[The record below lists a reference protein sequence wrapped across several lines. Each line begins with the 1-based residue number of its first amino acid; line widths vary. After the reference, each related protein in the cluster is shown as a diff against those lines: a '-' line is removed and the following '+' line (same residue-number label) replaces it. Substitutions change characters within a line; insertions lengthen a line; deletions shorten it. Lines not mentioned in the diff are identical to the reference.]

1 MAAEMIEPA
10 ALHAVADT
18 RLPTD
23 EGVFRCVAFDDPS
36 GETQLALIVGD
47 VETTDEPVL
56 VRLHSEC
63 MTGDVFGS
71 RRCDC
76 GPQLHRAMAQVQAE
90 GRGVVVYLR
99 GHEGR
104 GIGIGAK
111 LRAYE
116 LQDAGLDTV
125 DANLEL
131 GFDVDSRDYGV
142 GAAVLQAI
150 GVRRVRL
157 LTNNPAK
164 AEGLTANGVEVVELV
179 AHVTEVHAD
188 NEVYLATKRRR
199 LGHTL

>member
-1 MAAEMIEPA
+1 MNLPA
-10 ALHAVADT
+10 VRRVADT

-23 EGVFRCVAFDDPS
+23 EGEFRCVAFDDDA

-47 VETTDEPVL
+47 VTTGDEPVL

-76 GPQLHRAMAQVQAE
+76 GPQLHRAMARVQEE

-116 LQDAGLDTV
+116 LQDAGRDTV

-131 GFDVDSRDYGV
+131 GFEVDSRDYAV
-142 GAAVLQAI
+142 GAAVLLAL
-150 GVRRVRL
+150 GVSHVRL
-157 LTNNPAK
+157 LTNNPRK
-164 AEGLTANGVEVVELV
+164 AEGLTANGIDVDELV

-188 NEVYLATKRRR
+188 NATYLATKRER